1 VNLERALVEFLTAL
15 GHGKGEHLRE
25 RSGGLQLREGL
36 VASLAGAEV
45 NVEGLDAG
53 VSTHD
58 GAVRLEGKRAV
69 APVLFADIGEMG
81 AVAGVEVVGPGGEL
95 CFGVLARA
103 EVFDERGS
111 GIFSGDY
118 ESVWENCS
126 GGAKGVRENAD
137 GLFDRDAAR
146 DVNKRAINEKGFVQC
161 REFGRA

>member
-1 VNLERALVEFLTAL
+1 MRP
-15 GHGKGEHLRE
+15 
-25 RSGGLQLREGL
+25 GLQLRQRL
-36 VASLAGAEV
+36 VARLASAEV
-45 NVEGLDAG
+45 QVERLDAG
-53 VSTHD
+53 VAADD
-58 GAVRLEGKRAV
+58 GGVGLEGEGAV
-69 APVLFADIGEMG
+69 APVLFADIGEVG

-126 GGAKGVRENAD
+126 GGAEGVRENAD

-161 REFGRA
+161 